1 MWVGGVRVVVP
12 DDKGRILLVRQH
24 HENRDIWM
32 LPGGG
37 IEEGENAAEA
47 AAREVLE
54 ETGVS
59 VEVRRLIWHVEEVS
73 PERGQRFVNFF
84 LAEILEGEAVLG
96 QDPEFDAEHQVLRE
110 LAFFSKEEVMGL
122 PNVYP
127 EILRD
132 EIWAVLDGKP
142 GEPVFRLR

>member
-1 MWVGGVRVVVP
+1 MGGV
-12 DDKGRILLVRQH
+12 GNI
-24 HENRDIWM
+24 
-32 LPGGG
+32 G
-37 IEEGENAAEA
+37 IG
-47 AAREVLE
+47 
-54 ETGVS
+54 
-59 VEVRRLIWHVEEVS
+59 
-73 PERGQRFVNFF
+73 
-84 LAEILEGEAVLG
+84 LEGEAVLG

-132 EIWAVLDGKP
+132 EIWEVLDGKP